1 MAVRGVN
8 FHPNLVGYYS
18 PFPSLHFLS
27 LPFLPSAFSEI
38 QLGVLGSAVN
48 SERGLWQSL
57 RYRCFFWYF
66 RLRN

>member
-27 LPFLPSAFSEI
+27 LPLLPSAFSEI
-38 QLGVLGSAVN
+38 QLGVLSTPSGVCGRASVTGAFFGIFGSEIN
-48 SERGLWQSL
+48 HS
-57 RYRCFFWYF
+57 
-66 RLRN
+66 